1 MVLQMF
7 IFLFLVLYFSGEHPE
22 HPECP
27 VCTRK
32 TVSLRLPAGRKTIVF
47 LDVFYAFSRR
57 SAFFGGYV
65 YV

>member
-7 IFLFLVLYFSGEHPE
+7 IFLFLVIYFSGEHPE
-22 HPECP
+22 HP

-32 TVSLRLPAGRKTIVF
+32 TVSSRLPAGRKTIVF

-57 SAFFGGYV
+57 SAVFGG
-65 YV
+65 